1 LKSFRIEEIIDMTPL
16 DEIKSKSSIPT
27 SLLSSY
33 NKKIVSAEEAVR
45 VIKSGDRIII
55 QGGCAVPF
63 ALVNAMVDRKDLL
76 YDVEIVHILTVG
88 ELPYLRPE
96 MQGHFRHNAYF
107 IGSNSRKS
115 VNEGRADFTPIYL
128 YEYPLL
134 FTKGILPLDIA
145 FIHVSPPDEHGFCS
159 YGVDVGLI
167 KNPADKAK
175 VVIAQVNP
183 NMPRT
188 LGDSFIHINK
198 INYIVEVDEPI
209 RELPQVDK
217 NLSPEL
223 ENIYRNIGSHISEL
237 IEDGS
242 TLQMGIGAIP
252 DAVLS
257 FLYDKKALGIHSE
270 MFSDGIIGLV
280 EAGIITNERKTLHR
294 GKIIAGFVL
303 GTKKLFDFI
312 DNNPLIEF
320 HPQEYVNDPF
330 VIAKND
336 KMVAINSAIEVD
348 ITGQVCS
355 DTIGTKLYSGFGGQ
369 VDFIRGAAHSEGG
382 KPIIALP
389 STTKDGNNSRI
400 VTQIKPGA
408 GVVTNRADVHYVV
421 TEYGVAQ
428 LFGKPIRQRVRE
440 LINITHPKFR
450 DELKKYAQEN
460 KYI

>member
-1 LKSFRIEEIIDMTPL
+1 MIPPDELKSKNF
-16 DEIKSKSSIPT
+16 IPT
-27 SLLSSY
+27 NLISAY
-33 NKKIVSAEEAVR
+33 NKKVVSAEEAVK
-45 VIKSGDRIII
+45 VIIPGDRIIL
-55 QGGCAVPF
+55 QGGCGVPF
-63 ALVNAMVDRKDLL
+63 ALVNAMVQRKDELH
-76 YDVEIVHILTVG
+76 DVEIVHILTVG

-96 MQGHFRHNAYF
+96 MEGHFRHNAYF
-107 IGSNSRKS
+107 MGANSRKS

-134 FTKGILPLDIA
+134 FTQGIIPLDIA

-159 YGVDVGLI
+159 YGVDVGPI
-167 KNPADKAK
+167 KNPADRAK
-175 VVIAQVNP
+175 TIIAQVNSK
-183 NMPRT
+183 MPRT

-198 INYIVEVDEPI
+198 INYIVEVDDAI
-209 RELPQVDK
+209 RELPQVEKD
-217 NLSPEL
+217 LPPEI
-223 ENIYRNIGSHISEL
+223 EEIFKNIGYHISEL
-237 IEDGS
+237 IENGS

-252 DAVLS
+252 DSVLN
-257 FLYDKKALGIHSE
+257 FLYNKKALGIHSE

-280 EAGIITNERKTLHR
+280 EAGIITNDRKSIHK
-294 GKIIAGFVL
+294 GKIICGFVL

-355 DTIGTKLYSGFGGQ
+355 DSIGTRLFSGFGGQ
-369 VDFIRGAAHSEGG
+369 VDFIRGAAHSNGG

-389 STTKDGNNSRI
+389 STTKDGKNSKI
-400 VTQIKPGA
+400 VTQLKPGA
-408 GVVTNRADVHYVV
+408 GVITNRADVHYVV
-421 TEYGVAQ
+421 TEYGSAQ
-428 LFGKPIRQRVRE
+428 LFGKSIRQRVKE
-440 LINITHPKFR
+440 LINIAHPQFR
-450 DELKKYAQEN
+450 DELQKYARDN